1 MLENATIGIIVTK
14 TIEPTTITKIVSISH
29 AIEFIK
35 TARILPYK
43 IVIRKETMLV
53 IKISTE

>member
-14 TIEPTTITKIVSISH
+14 TTKPSTITKIVSISH

-35 TARILPYK
+35 TARILTFE
-43 IVIRKETMLV
+43 IVIRKETILI